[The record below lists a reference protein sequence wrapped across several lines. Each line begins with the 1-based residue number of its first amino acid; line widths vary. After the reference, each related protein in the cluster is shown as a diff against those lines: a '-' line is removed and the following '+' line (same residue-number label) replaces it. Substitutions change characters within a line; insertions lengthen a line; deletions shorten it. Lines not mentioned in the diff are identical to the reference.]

1 MAGYLCIGLA
11 LMNDTASAEDINRV
25 VKESTRRPAL
35 LQQAA
40 VALGKLGD
48 KRVAETLQGLLT
60 EGGELNL
67 AKLSAIASALGFIG
81 DSRTV
86 EPLKA
91 MLFNDKL
98 GPLSRAFAA
107 VALGGVAD
115 KEMLPWNSKIG
126 VNVNYRAAVEV
137 LTNRQSGILDI
148 L

>member
-1 MAGYLCIGLA
+1 
-11 LMNDTASAEDINRV
+11 
-25 VKESTRRPAL
+25 
-35 LQQAA
+35 
-40 VALGKLGD
+40 
-48 KRVAETLQGLLT
+48 
-60 EGGELNL
+60 LNL